1 MFQFASGFLSDLLQC
16 FTDAAAT
23 LAYLN
28 LLNWDHFLG
37 WDLRRLC
44 VGRLSL
50 YLVSMIPDYVLN
62 PKLLVNFLLHIEIQ
76 SKTKLASTFRSLFF
90 KCFRQLQLPCMQIF
104 ILFETSQANIAF
116 VIPKFIWK
124 FLRMLRVLKE
134 RHLVFYEW
142 CGLWQMMIMSSFHK
156 NSHTRDLHNSNFFS
170 WNSYEKLS
178 SMTDF
183 IIFYWITWNWRHSK
197 EQPQRQQSCL
207 KIGIYEQT

>member
-44 VGRLSL
+44 VGRLCIWFL
-50 YLVSMIPDYVLN
+50 WYLIMFLN
-62 PKLLVNFLLHIEIQ
+62 PKLLVNFLMDIETIKNKISIYFQ
-76 SKTKLASTFRSLFF
+76 ILVFHFCAPGNYSYLACKF
-90 KCFRQLQLPCMQIF
+90 
-104 ILFETSQANIAF
+104 LFETSQANIAF
-116 VIPKFIWK
+116 VIPKFIWNW
-124 FLRMLRVLKE
+124 LRMLRILKK

-178 SMTDF
+178 FMTDF
-183 IIFYWITWNWRHSK
+183 IIFYWIPCN
-197 EQPQRQQSCL
+197 
-207 KIGIYEQT
+207 